1 MVRCIKMDESTTED
15 GGWEARKEKKRMKM
29 EMKMVGGRKE
39 RKKRRPSHERPDGL
53 MDSWDLRDQRT

>member
-1 MVRCIKMDESTTED
+1 M
-15 GGWEARKEKKRMKM
+15 GGEKRRMKKN

-53 MDSWDLRDQRT
+53 VDSWDLRDQRT